1 MNTFSKNQYMSI
13 KTMLEEEG
21 YRSSN
26 DYNCFLRYSIA
37 KEPETTFILGIKI
50 PIQVP
55 NKVTPKAELVS
66 FYISLS
72 LRPRWLDQSF
82 EDSLRYLAVALR
94 ETVQTLLQD
103 EPYRYDFNFVAY
115 QSKITQVI
123 EKFYSSNDDPTFQD
137 SSDGSIINSL
147 LRSNVLQNQHTF
159 DHFNLALSKD
169 VLDIYQDFHLHPT
182 DDLPAELS
190 KGFPENRR
198 NFVVLFKRED
208 PDQYLIE
215 EPGSVTYYRDY
226 VYNNVWIRTGLES
239 HTLNLWYQVFQD
251 QSFKINYLIYDWI
264 IFCRGLIKKV
274 MPLLENGPLFNPLD
288 IKNFSYV
295 QFLKQFAPNMYL
307 PGLFL
312 PQLVYEN
319 TLVSDYYCRDFF
331 LFESIPCSLEE
342 TSIIEHYSQAKI
354 LIGKGNYSKAEEA
367 FKDILH
373 RLKKFHHILG
383 EVAVLFK
390 LAKIARIKKNHVLS
404 VAYLEEAL
412 DLARSGKVPLSD
424 IVHIHIELIYSHI
437 FNSDSLKA
445 NQHKQIVVQFLKD
458 LPANEQSES
467 LILRYYLDMARLSM
481 MEQDFDDANLQF
493 KELLKRIDKHPDYEF
508 LYYYE
513 RSKYYAGINNEA
525 KQFQALQKAVDLPD
539 GPKQEHIEA
548 FFDLG
553 LFYLYQRNDHLKAIR
568 YVLEAEAMIQDEDL
582 ASLQL
587 KLKCKEVLA
596 DAYQAANKGIES
608 EIQKEEA
615 EKIKA
620 RLDHLF

>member
-1 MNTFSKNQYMSI
+1 
-13 KTMLEEEG
+13 MLEKEG
-21 YRSSN
+21 YRSSE
-26 DYNCFLRYSIA
+26 DYNCLLRYSIP
-37 KEPETTFILGIKI
+37 KEPETTFILGVKI

-55 NKVTPKAELVS
+55 NKITAKVELVS
-66 FYISLS
+66 FYISVT

-82 EDSLRYLAVALR
+82 EDSLHYLAVAIR
-94 ETVQTLLQD
+94 DTVQNMLQQ
-103 EPYRYDFNFVAY
+103 EPYQYEFNLDAY
-115 QSKITQVI
+115 QSQIARIV
-123 EKFYSSNDDPTFQD
+123 EKFYSTQEIPTSHD
-137 SSDGSIINSL
+137 TADERTINTF
-147 LRSNVLQNQHTF
+147 LRSYVLQNQHNF
-159 DHFNLALSKD
+159 DQFNLALSKD

-190 KGFPENRR
+190 VGYPEDRR
-198 NFVVLFKRED
+198 NYVVLFKRDD

-215 EPGSVTYYRDY
+215 EPGSITYYRDF

-251 QSFKINYLIYDWI
+251 QSFKMNYLIYDWI
-264 IFCRGLIKKV
+264 IYCRGLTKKI

-295 QFLKQFAPNMYL
+295 QFLKQFAPKMSL

-319 TLVSDYYCRDFF
+319 TLVSDHHLRDFF
-331 LFESIPCSLEE
+331 LFESVPCSLEE
-342 TSIIEHYSQAKI
+342 TNTIEHYAQAKI
-354 LIGKGNYSKAEEA
+354 LIGKGNYSKAEEV

-404 VAYLEEAL
+404 IAYLEEAL
-412 DLARSGKVPLSD
+412 DLARSGKVSLSD
-424 IVHIHIELIYSHI
+424 IVHIHIELIYSHV
-437 FNSDSLKA
+437 FNTDSLKA
-445 NQHKQIVVQFLKD
+445 SHHKEIVVMFLKD
-458 LPANEQSES
+458 LPSNDQSES

-481 MEQDFDDANLQF
+481 LEKDYEEANLHF

-513 RSKYYAGINNEA
+513 RSKYYAGIENET
-525 KQFQALQKAVDLPD
+525 KQFQALLKAVDLPD
-539 GPKQEHIEA
+539 GPKQEHVEA

-553 LFYLYQRNDHLKAIR
+553 LYHLYKRNDHLKAIR
-568 YVLEAEAMIQDEDL
+568 YVLDAEAMIQDDDL
-582 ASLQL
+582 ASLQF
-587 KLKCKEVLA
+587 KLKCKEVLS
-596 DAYQAANKGIES
+596 DAYNAANNGIEA
-608 EIQKEEA
+608 EIQKDEA
-615 EKIKA
+615 EKLKT